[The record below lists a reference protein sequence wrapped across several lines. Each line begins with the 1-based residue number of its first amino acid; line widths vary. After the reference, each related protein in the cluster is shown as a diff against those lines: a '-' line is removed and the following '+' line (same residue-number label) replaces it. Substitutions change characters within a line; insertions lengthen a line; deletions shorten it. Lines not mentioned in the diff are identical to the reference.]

1 MYSASQLL
9 RSMKQI
15 LIYLYNG
22 FLAIYLET
30 TENVFI
36 FLSQICY
43 DKMYVYQIKFW
54 GNKQNRYFFYD
65 LYYLISLI

>member
-1 MYSASQLL
+1 MEVQLINLNVYMYSASQLL

-43 DKMYVYQIKFW
+43 DKMYVYQIKF
-54 GNKQNRYFFYD
+54 
-65 LYYLISLI
+65 